1 MEFNKLYPEVLG
13 IVEGSQKGLSA
24 ATIRRLSTFIT
35 GAFLAKHCQLDKVA
49 NELPWDYKPKSLV
62 QKLGRFLKDKKVE
75 PLKVY
80 APFGKRLLLVWKDK
94 RIRLLIDRTFLGIKG
109 HNTLFIALAYK
120 KRALPLA
127 WMVLDHK
134 GNSSLKEQWK
144 LIKYLIPRIPKTSG
158 VVLIG
163 DREFQND
170 ALMDKVF
177 QRGWH
182 FRLRLKNNTW
192 ITLKDGTKIQLRDL
206 PLKKGQRLFLQRV
219 YLTEEEY
226 GPVNLACSW
235 DQSDEDDDPW
245 YIATDE
251 EASNHTLKDYSRR
264 MWIDE
269 TFRDLKEQGFHLD
282 KSHLPFPDRLSR
294 LILVIVLCYIWL
306 MQLGGWVVKAGLRPL
321 IDCAKDRSL
330 SYFQLGLR
338 WLGRLPVFNRQLFL
352 SFHFYT

>member
-1 MEFNKLYPEVLG
+1 MEFNKLYPEVFRM
-13 IVEGSQKGLSA
+13 VEKRSKGLSA
-24 ATIRRLSTFIT
+24 ATIRRLSTFIS

-49 NELPWDYKPKSLV
+49 NKLPWDYKPKSLV
-62 QKLGRFLKDKKVE
+62 QKLERFLKDKKVK

-80 APFGKRLLLVWKDK
+80 ASFAKLLLSCWKDK
-94 RIRLLIDRTFLGIKG
+94 RIRLIIDRTFLGIKG

-120 KRALPLA
+120 KRSLPLA
-127 WMVLDHK
+127 WMVLDHN

-144 LIKYLIPRIPKTSG
+144 LIKYLIPLIPKASE

-182 FRLRLKNNTW
+182 FRLRLRCNTW
-192 ITLKDGTKIQLRDL
+192 VVLKDGTKCQLRDL
-206 PLKKGQRLFLQRV
+206 PLKKGQRLFLQDV
-219 YLTEEEY
+219 HLTEEEY

-235 DQSDEDDDPW
+235 DESDEDDDPW

-251 EASNHTLKDYSRR
+251 EASNHTLLDYSRR

-306 MQLGGWVVKAGLRPL
+306 MQLGTWVVKVGWRRL
-321 IDCAKDRSL
+321 IDCAKERSL

-338 WLGRLPVFNRQLFL
+338 WLERLSVFNRRLSL
-352 SFHFYT
+352 SFHFYP

>member
-1 MEFNKLYPEVLG
+1 MEFKELYPEVLCM
-13 IVEGSQKGLSA
+13 VEGSQKGLRV
-24 ATIRRLSTFIT
+24 ATIRRLSTLIT

-49 NELPWDYKPKSLV
+49 NKLPWDYKPKSLV
-62 QKLGRFLKDKKVE
+62 QKLERFLKDNKVE

-80 APFGKRLLLVWKDK
+80 APFAKLLFSGWKES
-94 RIRLLIDRTFLGIKG
+94 RIRLIIDRTFLGIKG

-127 WMVLDHK
+127 WMILDHE

-144 LIKYLIPRIPKTSG
+144 LIKYLINLIPKTSE

-170 ALMDKVF
+170 ALMDKIF

-206 PLKKGQRLFLQRV
+206 PLKKGQRLFLEGI

-235 DQSDEDDDPW
+235 DEQDEDDDPW

-251 EASNHTLKDYSRR
+251 EASNHTLKDYSSR

-282 KSHLPFPDRLSR
+282 KSHLPFSDRLSR
-294 LILVIVLCYIWL
+294 LILVIVLCYVWL
-306 MQLGGWVVKAGLRPL
+306 MQLGARVVKVGWRRF
-321 IDCAKDRSL
+321 IDCAKKRSL

-338 WLGRLPVFNRQLFL
+338 WFGRLPVFNRQLSL